1 MAVSFDS
8 VYLTDPMWHKI
19 ENTINTQTTP
29 IEEELCLV
37 ILVLISRQSQTKTDS
52 KTSLILDDDYR
63 GSGRVMA

>member
-1 MAVSFDS
+1 MAASFDS
-8 VYLTDPMWHKI
+8 VYLTDPMWHKL